1 MPVLFEITNLDEDG
15 WNYFILDSKD
25 YSLFDY
31 EKEVLLLSGDWFN
44 IVDISEKEHENMLKY

>member
-1 MPVLFEITNLDEDG
+1 LKPDEVPVLFEITNLDEDG

-44 IVDISEKEHENMLKY
+44 IVDI